1 MQSAAR
7 AALPLILASGRPG
20 GRMPQPGRNYPYRSE
35 VLKQEL
41 KCGVGLPFV
50 TLIES
55 QPHWLGIIIH
65 IEQMKN

>member
-1 MQSAAR
+1 MDEECIIQNSIHHE
-7 AALPLILASGRPG
+7 PLSP
-20 GRMPQPGRNYPYRSE
+20 
-35 VLKQEL
+35 LKKEL

-55 QPHWLGIIIH
+55 QPHWLCIIIP

>member
-1 MQSAAR
+1 M
-7 AALPLILASGRPG
+7 
-20 GRMPQPGRNYPYRSE
+20 
-35 VLKQEL
+35 LKQEL

-65 IEQMKN
+65 IEQMKNWGSEVLNMPKDTQ